1 MDNIALLDP
10 VNIDFPP
17 IESALVEPNGL
28 LAVGGDLSTERLLAA
43 YRNGIFPWNEED
55 QPLLWWS
62 PDPRAVLFPSELRI
76 SRSLGKRLKRNEFE
90 IRLDTNFE
98 AVIYAC
104 AQSRSYS
111 SETWITAAMQSA
123 YIELHKLGYAH
134 SIESYRNGQLS
145 GGLYGISIGRMF
157 FGESMFHIATDAS
170 KVAFA
175 YLCRLMSDHNGPLI
189 DCQLENP
196 HLESLGSRSIPRQVF
211 KTYLDDYCEVA
222 DPIEWHN
229 LPSSLPNW

>member
-98 AVIYAC
+98 GVIYAC

-157 FGESMFHIATDAS
+157 FWRIHVPHCNRCIKSCICLFVPTYVRS
-170 KVAFA
+170 QWP
-175 YLCRLMSDHNGPLI
+175 SD
-189 DCQLENP
+189 
-196 HLESLGSRSIPRQVF
+196 
-211 KTYLDDYCEVA
+211 
-222 DPIEWHN
+222 
-229 LPSSLPNW
+229 